1 MPYHPFGQALLQR
14 ERVAELEKE
23 LIMDAL
29 KEGDWV
35 QTKAAKL
42 LGISRRIM
50 RYKIEKYGI
59 ERG

>member
-1 MPYHPFGQALLQR
+1 
-14 ERVAELEKE
+14 
-23 LIMDAL
+23 MDAL
-29 KEGDWV
+29 EESGWV

-59 ERG
+59 EKNSVENSLES